1 MSKILTERDIPH
13 SFSGH
18 PSMMGLF
25 FADEVPNDY
34 RGWLNS
40 NYDFYDALA
49 PNLHDLGILVEPD
62 SREPWFLSESH
73 DMKCLQE
80 TLDKFEEAVDI
91 TSNKIRV

>member
-1 MSKILTERDIPH
+1 
-13 SFSGH
+13 
-18 PSMMGLF
+18 MMGLF
-25 FADEVPNDY
+25 FAKEVPHDY

-40 NYDFYDALA
+40 DYGFYNTLA
-49 PNLHDLGILVEPD
+49 PNLHDLGVLVEPD

-91 TSNKIRV
+91 TNNKLRVNS